1 MDSGWATFV
10 LSHWL
15 RDAGLYTTAEAVRR
29 LTSAPARIMGL
40 RDRGI
45 LAAGMKADVNVIDAS
60 NVQERMPEIVGDFPG
75 GAKRFI
81 QRAVGYKATI
91 CNGQIILRDDELTGA
106 RGGQVLR
113 NQAAG

>member
-1 MDSGWATFV
+1 
-10 LSHWL
+10 
-15 RDAGLYTTAEAVRR
+15 
-29 LTSAPARIMGL
+29 
-40 RDRGI
+40 
-45 LAAGMKADVNVIDAS
+45 
-60 NVQERMPEIVGDFPG
+60 MPEMVGDFPG

-106 RGGQVLR
+106 RGGQVVR